1 MFGGRKAPLKQVY
14 EAVIN
19 GIHFTADV
27 FKLKV

>member
-1 MFGGRKAPLKQVY
+1 MCGGGKAPFKQIY

-27 FKLKV
+27 VKLNV